1 MYLLIFGA
9 FLCVL
14 GIYMFC
20 RGRKIEKQKVQVIE
34 TKYKKKIEEDL
45 KENQKQLEDA
55 IKQRQYEQERARE
68 AWDNAEQLILS
79 EQERA
84 AAETSKQRE
93 IQSIQLEIEMG
104 RKRENLQ
111 ALYNTK
117 NKDLERDYILK
128 KAELMEEIECIQED
142 LNNFKAKQEA
152 VNMAILRQK
161 ELDEKEDFYS
171 ILIPENDREDIQVL
185 QSMDLKLHNR
195 DVIPKLIWD
204 LFVRRPVQEMAKRVT
219 GGNKVSGIYKITN
232 KKTGEAYVGKTTD
245 ISTRWQNHCKTAIG
259 LEGAARTTLHNRL
272 AKDGLWA
279 YTWEILEQVDK
290 DHLSTREA
298 FYIDLYNT
306 TKQLNMK
313 SGDKNGTQ

>member
-20 RGRKIEKQKVQVIE
+20 RGRKIEQQKVQVIE

-68 AWDNAEQLILS
+68 AWDNAEQLIRS
-79 EQERA
+79 EQERV
-84 AAETSKQRE
+84 AAEMSKQRE
-93 IQSIQLEIEMG
+93 IEHMKLTLEMG
-104 RKRENLQ
+104 KRREDLE

-117 NKDLERDYILK
+117 NQDLTRDYILK

-161 ELDEKEDFYS
+161 ELNEKEDFYS

-272 AKDGLWA
+272 AKDGLWT

-298 FYIDLYNT
+298 FYIDLYDT